1 MLLLLKPAARDD
13 AQKGRHIVCSLCQ
26 GIWPLSPGL
35 YSQGVNKGV
44 NMKSENIKRLRQTLS
59 LSQRDFAEKIGVKRL
74 TIARWESGIRK
85 PDKENQERLTK
96 FAKENGLDTKIV
108 SSDQENVSTK
118 DELDTKNVSS
128 EDTKLDTKLDTNWI
142 QIHRWIQKMYPVR
155 IQSWIQNWI
164 QNWIQTGYKFT
175 GGYKKCIQ

>member
-1 MLLLLKPAARDD
+1 M
-13 AQKGRHIVCSLCQ
+13 Q
-26 GIWPLSPGL
+26 GQEIRTIRK
-35 YSQGVNKGV
+35 Q
-44 NMKSENIKRLRQTLS
+44 LR
-59 LSQRDFAEKIGVKRL
+59 LSQRQFADKWGVKRL
-74 TIARWESGIRK
+74 AVARWESGIRK

-164 QNWIQTGYKFT
+164 QRLPVAYGAHLHSTF
-175 GGYKKCIQ
+175 